1 MLPFLQ
7 DIQHFFLEYMVN
19 DSLGVIC
26 NAHVVEADLNPLGA
40 SSEKCRQLAVL
51 ACTAVDYPKTG
62 HPAVLPRELCP
73 QSYPDFMEKEDKPTY
88 KSDNILGQLYR
99 DVKERKT
106 GDSLKA
112 PKVGAD
118 VLVLDGA
125 LSFPG
130 FEDHLE
136 EAWHA
141 KWYYDQELTEIMRK
155 YRIETEAEVVT
166 NCIASLSV
174 YHQRPIKAH
183 KVKERIREAFNA
195 VKKHARNIFDHGLG
209 GVEQEEPRLSRKVN
223 EAEQLAKAYAYD
235 YVTYSRDWRERK
247 IAEGEVD
254 ETDPILLSF
263 P

>member
-1 MLPFLQ
+1 
-7 DIQHFFLEYMVN
+7 VN
-19 DSLGVIC
+19 S
-26 NAHVVEADLNPLGA
+26 
-40 SSEKCRQLAVL
+40 CRL
-51 ACTAVDYPKTG
+51 PKTG
-62 HPAVLPRELCP
+62 HPAVLPRELRP
-73 QSYPDFMEKEDKPTY
+73 QTYPDFMDKEDKPMY
-88 KSDNILGQLYR
+88 KSDSILGQLYG
-99 DVKERKT
+99 DVKERTT
-106 GDSLKA
+106 GDIEA
-112 PKVGAD
+112 PKVSAD
-118 VLVLDGA
+118 VLVLDEA

-136 EAWHA
+136 EAWLA
-141 KWYYDQELTEIMRK
+141 KWYYDQELIEIMRK

-174 YHQRPIKAH
+174 FHQRPTKAH

-195 VKKHARNIFDHGLG
+195 VKKNARNIFDHGLG
-209 GVEQEEPRLSRKVN
+209 GAEQEEPRVSRRVN
-223 EAEQLAKAYAYD
+223 EAEQLAKAYAYY